1 MRIRNVV
8 LYGILALVLLG
19 SAHAATVLGTVYAD
33 LNGSGRM
40 DIGDKPLAGVAV
52 SDGRQVVTTS
62 ARGEYRLETDKG
74 RIVFVSLPRGYRA
87 TKPFF
92 RQIERDC
99 ILDFPMAEWV
109 ESGEDTVRFAQITDI
124 HVTGESTVETFI
136 ADLAE
141 INSVHPGVAFILA
154 TGDLVN
160 DGKNL
165 SEYENYMKATAT
177 SRLPVFNVPGNH
189 DAMSDAGMANY
200 RRLLGPEFYS
210 FNVGNGHFVVL
221 NCMKFDDEHKAW
233 IARDLA
239 AAPKGSRT
247 FFAMHFLPTQAQM
260 DYFAGLKADAVL
272 SGHWHGDRVREHHG
286 VLDLNTPPLRFGG
299 IDRTARSFRVVELC
313 RRETTSELRFGGF
326 DHHAIVAAPSGY
338 TSPQDGKLDVVVTA
352 YDSRCKVK
360 SVSCSVGGRRIVLKP
375 ASPWSWIGELPA
387 SAEYETLQRLV
398 AEITDTKGD
407 RWQAESTFRIGKPP
421 VGETQPLRLAAVE
434 PTGGLIT
441 LSSPKAGGG
450 IVAIGVTDHGDLHDC
465 GVYAFNEILK
475 PRWSFHTD
483 SGIKN
488 NVAISSNRVY
498 ATSVAGSL
506 YALDL
511 KTGKRVWK
519 VELDP
524 QRERWEVAATA
535 VDDGIVYVGGA
546 SYVGAFNESN
556 GTLLWSA
563 SLGKSDWWPSSY
575 VVPTVADGRLI
586 LMTRAG
592 AHAFDAKSGEPIWNV
607 PGRFNACTV
616 SGGVV
621 YTNKDDAPT
630 AVDAATGNVLWTAE
644 DKTGDTA
651 SSPAISGEVMVMGT
665 AEGRVCAFSTKDGAL
680 LWNVQTGTAL
690 SSLQPYKRDV
700 SDVNSSPVIVDGT
713 VYVGSS
719 DGMLYALSLAN
730 GATVGSHNL
739 GAPIA
744 SSPLAHAGRLYVATY
759 DGNLYAFDL
768 DNRR

>member
-8 LYGILALVLLG
+8 LHVILAILLLG

-33 LNGSGRM
+33 LNGSGGM

-62 ARGEYRLETDKG
+62 ARGEYRLDTDKG

-87 TKPFF
+87 TGSFF
-92 RQIERDC
+92 KHIERDC
-99 ILDFPMAEWV
+99 IHDFPMAEWA
-109 ESGEDTVRFAQITDI
+109 ESKADTVRFAQITDI
-124 HVTGESTVETFI
+124 HVTGENTVETFI

-210 FNVGNGHFVVL
+210 FNAGNGHFVVL

-239 AAPKGSRT
+239 AAPRGSRT

-260 DYFAGLKADAVL
+260 DYFADLKADAVL

-299 IDRTARSFRVVELC
+299 IDRTARSFRLVELG
-313 RRETTSELRFGGF
+313 RRKTTSELRFGGF
-326 DHHAIVAAPSGY
+326 HHHAIVAAPSGCM
-338 TSPQDGKLDVVVTA
+338 SSQNGKIQVVVTA
-352 YDSRCKVK
+352 YDSRCKVE
-360 SVSCSVGGRRIVLKP
+360 SVTCTVGGRRIRLKQ
-375 ASPWSWIGELPA
+375 ASPWSWIAALPA
-387 SAEYETLQRLV
+387 LPEYQSPQRLI
-398 AEITDTKGD
+398 AEITDARGD
-407 RWQAESTFRIGKPP
+407 RWHTESAFRIGEPS
-421 VGETQPLRLAAVE
+421 VGESQPFRLAAVG

-465 GVYAFNEILK
+465 GVYAFSEILK

-488 NVAISSNRVY
+488 NVAISNNRVY

-519 VELDP
+519 VELDT

-535 VDDGIVYVGGA
+535 VEDGIVYVGGA
-546 SYVGAFNESN
+546 SYVGAFDESN
-556 GTLLWSA
+556 GALLWSA

-575 VVPTVADGRLI
+575 VVPTAADGRLI

-592 AHAFDAKSGEPIWNV
+592 AHAFDAKSGKPIWNV
-607 PGRFNACTV
+607 PGRFNACSV
-616 SGGVV
+616 SEGVI
-621 YTNKDDAPT
+621 YTNKDDVPT
-630 AVDAATGNVLWTAE
+630 AVDAATGNVLWTAK
-644 DKTGDTA
+644 DKVGDTA
-651 SSPAISGEVMVMGT
+651 SSPAISGDTMVMGT
-665 AEGRVCAFSTKDGAL
+665 AEGLIHAFSARDGAPI
-680 LWNVQTGTAL
+680 WSVQTGTAL
-690 SSLQPYKRDV
+690 SSLQPYKRDI

-719 DGMLYALSLAN
+719 DGVLYALSLAT
-730 GATVGSHNL
+730 GEKIGTYDL

-744 SSPLAHAGRLYVATY
+744 SSPLAHAGRLYVAAY

-768 DNRR
+768 DGGR